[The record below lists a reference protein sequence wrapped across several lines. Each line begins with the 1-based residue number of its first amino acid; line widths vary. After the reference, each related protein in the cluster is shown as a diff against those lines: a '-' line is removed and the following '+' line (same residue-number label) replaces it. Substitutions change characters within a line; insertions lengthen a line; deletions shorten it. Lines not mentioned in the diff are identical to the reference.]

1 MTYREY
7 FGTFEKYQEAEA
19 KCALEYHRNELEH
32 WNERVSFYFVRCN
45 MPMNEIDAMKAKTE
59 KTVKMLEELLAS
71 EGRIK
76 NPLYLYK
83 WQKLA
88 DKECS
93 PRAYEYYKEL

>member
-19 KCALEYHRNELEH
+19 KSALAYHRNELEH

-59 KTVKMLEELLAS
+59 KTVKVLEDLLAA

-76 NPLYLYK
+76 NPLCLYK
-83 WQKLA
+83 RWKLA

>member
-19 KCALEYHRNELEH
+19 KCALEYHRNELEY

-76 NPLYLYK
+76 NPLYQYK

-88 DKECS
+88 DKDCG
-93 PRAYEYYKEL
+93 PWMNKYYKL